1 MPQLHRPT
9 SSEDRAA
16 LADAGLIG
24 ESCEVFHVEHAPS
37 TARLVTVAVTHRV
50 GVHTF
55 TEYRS
60 VIRTHR
66 NPNQGDSK

>member
-9 SSEDRAA
+9 GTADRAE
-16 LADAGLIG
+16 LAAAGLIG
-24 ESCEVFHVEHAPS
+24 EPVEVFHVEHAPS
-37 TARLVTVAVTHRV
+37 TARVVTIAVHHRV
-50 GVHTF
+50 GPHTF